1 MPGLVKVGYTKKDP
15 EERAAEL
22 NHTGSPFTYT
32 VDYEIL
38 VDDPYQVEQSAHYR
52 LSSCNEGKEWFRCSA
67 ENAIAA
73 IKSVVT
79 GTTYLE
85 IYKKSDRQKAEK
97 IAQLEQQKAANRA
110 QIAKWKGAIDEQQRI
125 AEEEKREHNAA
136 KIQEIVQQHKEPPFL
151 NYWVGLSVAVFVLLI
166 IFNNPKTS
174 FIQLLL
180 SSAFFGALVAF
191 FAKMFFTKSVY
202 DSDRYK
208 DALKEQER
216 ELKKVG
222 QEFLA
227 PTDLA
232 PITFDNLSH
241 EIRTNLA
248 GRAGP
253 KIVGGKPFLFGSI
266 GNPNRSWFVTKI
278 VLRVGEK
285 NSSDKYKNYAV
296 SLYVPPEKTT
306 RFCTSLEVVPDEF
319 VWSIQDAYG
328 YH

>member
-110 QIAKWKGAIDEQQRI
+110 QIAKWKCAIAARQRI
-125 AEEEKREHNAA
+125 AEEA
-136 KIQEIVQQHKEPPFL
+136 
-151 NYWVGLSVAVFVLLI
+151 
-166 IFNNPKTS
+166 
-174 FIQLLL
+174 
-180 SSAFFGALVAF
+180 
-191 FAKMFFTKSVY
+191 
-202 DSDRYK
+202 
-208 DALKEQER
+208 
-216 ELKKVG
+216 
-222 QEFLA
+222 
-227 PTDLA
+227 
-232 PITFDNLSH
+232 
-241 EIRTNLA
+241 
-248 GRAGP
+248 
-253 KIVGGKPFLFGSI
+253 
-266 GNPNRSWFVTKI
+266 
-278 VLRVGEK
+278 
-285 NSSDKYKNYAV
+285 
-296 SLYVPPEKTT
+296 
-306 RFCTSLEVVPDEF
+306 
-319 VWSIQDAYG
+319 
-328 YH
+328 